1 MKSLIKLNLA
11 RNCLKY
17 IIKSYGIK
25 QLFIPYFTCPVVWQS
40 AREMGCGV
48 KFYHLD
54 ENFLPK
60 TIFKKNDYILYT
72 NYFGLCEFNCKI
84 LEQKYKNLIVDN
96 SQGFYS
102 QNYGIATFNSLRK
115 FFKVQNGAYLYIEKP
130 LEEQFLEDD
139 LSFKYNPLMQEDYE
153 TFLKNELLL
162 DKEKQIKTISKD
174 VEIQMNNVD
183 LSMDK
188 NFRHEYFEKYAI
200 IFDKFNRIK
209 IKNNE
214 NSVPYCYPLSCS
226 NEEIKNKLAFLNFPL
241 LRMWQNFPS
250 NFVESTF
257 LNDTVA
263 LPLNDRNFA
272 NYILENF

>member
-1 MKSLIKLNLA
+1 M
-11 RNCLKY
+11 
-17 IIKSYGIK
+17 
-25 QLFIPYFTCPVVWQS
+25 
-40 AREMGCGV
+40 
-48 KFYHLD
+48 
-54 ENFLPK
+54 
-60 TIFKKNDYILYT
+60 
-72 NYFGLCEFNCKI
+72 
-84 LEQKYKNLIVDN
+84 
-96 SQGFYS
+96 
-102 QNYGIATFNSLRK
+102 
-115 FFKVQNGAYLYIEKP
+115 QNGAYLYIEKP
-130 LEEQFLEDD
+130 LEEQFSEDD
-139 LSFKYNPLMQEDYE
+139 LSFKSNPLMQEDYE

-162 DKEKQIKTISKD
+162 DKEKQIKMISKD